1 MKQRLMKLSA
11 QVCTYVKTYY
21 STIAPSPYEAFI
33 SDLQLL
39 LTLLEL
45 ACMLKKFGLCSP
57 YLTPADY
64 FYSFPSGDLCNNHE

>member
-1 MKQRLMKLSA
+1 MKLLA

-21 STIAPSPYEAFI
+21 STISPSPYEAVI

-45 ACMLKKFGLCSP
+45 ACMLKKFGSCFP
-57 YLTPADY
+57 Y
-64 FYSFPSGDLCNNHE
+64 FNSH